1 MYELISGDVLPP
13 RAELDPTHVRSYLTE
28 VAAER
33 HRRSFRLFAQ
43 RGWAVLQPQRAI
55 WNWHMDA
62 ICDHLAYVTLGEI
75 RFLMI
80 NLPPRGS
87 KTMLVTVLWPDWHWL
102 HIPGEQFL
110 TAGVDD
116 RLARDASILSRRLL
130 ESQWFQTQ
138 YPGEI
143 ELFDDENTA
152 GMYRNRKGGYR
163 MIGSLQGRIIGV
175 GGSTQILDDPHDAQK
190 IESDT
195 VRHNALAWH
204 DNAWRSR
211 VNNPDQAKK
220 VYVGQRTHDMDIF
233 GHVLEGEGSRWVHLI
248 IPQEFDPTRRCI
260 TFFNKGDG
268 VAPKAE
274 PIFKDPRTTENEIL
288 DPKRMSAKTVNAEKR
303 IMSEAAW
310 QAQHNQRPT
319 GQGGLILKRH
329 WWRPWIQ
336 PEWRPNAGAERPM
349 PRFDQ
354 LIQVWD
360 TALEEGEMEDN
371 DFSACTT
378 WGIFQYTEQYRDNNR
393 QQKLLRPADFPEEK
407 PVYGETRT
415 SIMLLDAVQERYAYP
430 DLRQKAI
437 ELNKEFAP
445 DAILVEKKVSGH
457 SLVQELRR
465 KRLPVKAV
473 LLSGSSGKGGREGD
487 LVARAN
493 SASLMLEKGCVWYPP
508 RPFAYAV
515 MEECAKFP
523 NGDHDDY
530 VSSCV
535 IAWMYARRYYDLQLP
550 DDETDDIAP
559 WAWKKR
565 PAKRYA

>member
-1 MYELISGDVLPP
+1 MYELLSGDVLPP
-13 RAELDPTHVRSYLTE
+13 RAELTPTHVRSYLTE
-28 VAAER
+28 VAAEQA
-33 HRRSFRLFAQ
+33 RRSFRLFAQ
-43 RGWAVLQPQRAI
+43 RGWAVLQPQKAI
-55 WNWHMDA
+55 WNWHMDCLA
-62 ICDHLAYVTLGEI
+62 DHLAYVTMGEI
-75 RFLMI
+75 RFLMV
-80 NLPPRGS
+80 NLPPRMS
-87 KTMLVTVLWPDWHWL
+87 KTMLISVLWPDWHWL

-116 RLARDASILSRRLL
+116 KLARDAAILSRRLI
-130 ESQWFQTQ
+130 ESQWFTTQ

-143 ELFDDENTA
+143 VLFDDENTA

-163 MIGSLQGRIIGV
+163 MIGSLQGRITGV
-175 GGSTQILDDPHDAQK
+175 GGSTQILDDPHDAKK

-195 VRHNALAWH
+195 VRHNALTWH

-233 GHVLEGEGSRWVHLI
+233 GHVLEGEGSRWCHLI
-248 IPQEFDPTRRCI
+248 IPMEFDPTRRCI

-268 VAPKAE
+268 VAQDAK
-274 PIFKDPRTTENEIL
+274 PIFKDPRTQEREIL

-303 IMSEAAW
+303 LVSEAAW
-310 QAQHNQRPT
+310 QAQYNQRPT

-336 PEWRPNAGAERPM
+336 PEWRSNAGTERPM

-354 LIQVWD
+354 ILQVWD
-360 TALEEGEMEDN
+360 TALEEDEMEDN

-378 WGIFQYTEQYRDNNR
+378 WGVFQHTEMFMD
-393 QQKLLRPADFPEEK
+393 KELGK
-407 PVYGETRT
+407 PVTGMTRT
-415 SIMLLDAVQERYAYP
+415 CAMLLDGIEERWAYP

-437 ELNKEFAP
+437 DLNKEFAP
-445 DAILVEKKVSGH
+445 DTILIEKKVSGH

-473 LLSGSSGKGGREGD
+473 LLSGSSGKAGKEGD

-493 SASLMLEKGCVWYPP
+493 SSSLMLEKGCIWYPP
-508 RPFAYAV
+508 RPYAYAV

-530 VSSCV
+530 VSTVV
-535 IAWMYARRYYDLQLP
+535 IALMYMRRYHDLQLP
-550 DDETDDIAP
+550 DDEQDEIRP
-559 WAWKKR
+559 WAWKKSVKR
-565 PAKRYA
+565 RYA

>member
-1 MYELISGDVLPP
+1 MFELLSGDALPP
-13 RAELDPTHVRSYLTE
+13 RAALTPTNIRSYLTE
-28 VAAER
+28 VAAEEA
-33 HRRSFRLFAQ
+33 RRSLRLFCR
-43 RGWAVLQPQRAI
+43 RGWGKLQPQPPI
-55 WNWHMDA
+55 WNWHLDA
-62 ICDHLAYVTLGEI
+62 LCDHLAYVTLGEI
-75 RFLMI
+75 RFLMVSM
-80 NLPPRGS
+80 PPRLS
-87 KTMLVTVLWPDWHWL
+87 KTMTCTVEWPAWHWL
-102 HIPGEQFL
+102 HEPGEQFL

-116 RLARDASILSRRLL
+116 QLARDAAILSRRLI
-130 ESQWFQTQ
+130 ESEWYQTQ

-143 ELFDDENTA
+143 ALYDDENTA

-163 MIGSLQGRIIGV
+163 MIGSLQGRITGV
-175 GGSTQILDDPHDAQK
+175 GGSVQILDDPHDAK
-190 IESDT
+190 KVESDT

-220 VYVGQRTHDMDIF
+220 VYVGQRTHDNDIF
-233 GHVLEGEGSRWVHLI
+233 GHVLEQEGSRWCHLI
-248 IPQEFDPTRRCI
+248 LPMEYNPAKRTI
-260 TFFNKGDG
+260 TFLNKGDG
-268 VAPKAE
+268 PIKDSK
-274 PIFKDPRTTENEIL
+274 PIFEDPRTLSLEIL

-303 IMSEAAW
+303 IVSEAAW
-310 QAQHNQRPT
+310 QAQYNQAPT

-336 PEWRPNAGAERPM
+336 PEWRANAGTERPM

-354 LIQVWD
+354 ILQIWD
-360 TALEEGEMEDN
+360 TALEDDEMKDN

-378 WGIFQYTEQYRDNNR
+378 WGTFDYTEQFLDKERG
-393 QQKLLRPADFPEEK
+393 K
-407 PVYGETRT
+407 PVTGETRT
-415 SIMLLDAVQERYAYP
+415 CLMLLDAVQERYAYP
-430 DLRQKAI
+430 DLRKKAI
-437 ELNKEFAP
+437 ELNLEFAP
-445 DAILVEKKVSGH
+445 DLILIEKKVSGH
-457 SLVQELRR
+457 SLVQELRK

-473 LLSGSSGKGGREGD
+473 LLSGSSGRGGREGD

-508 RPFAYAV
+508 RPFSYAV
-515 MEECAKFP
+515 MEECSKFP

-530 VSSCV
+530 VSTCV

-550 DDETDDIAP
+550 DDEKDDVSP